1 MKVNGMMLYG
11 HELANHFNNHFTAAA
26 SLITSGY
33 SLPLNCLFY
42 AVPILES
49 WFFYP
54 TDSQEV
60 LKIIRSLKNKGAFF
74 SLC

>member
-1 MKVNGMMLYG
+1 MERKKVTFIESMKVNGVMLYG
-11 HELANHFNNHFTAAA
+11 RELANHFNNHFAAAA
-26 SLITSGY
+26 SLITSGL

-49 WFFYP
+49 CFFYS

-60 LKIIRSLKNKGAFF
+60 QKI
-74 SLC
+74 